1 MSPRLNLHPL
11 SPPRMKT
18 TPPLFGLLALAFLQS
33 SCQDGGYASG
43 NSALEE
49 EQVTLQRALDRLARS
64 NESYQRSIQRAS
76 RRTSLSDKEREQR
89 FNNDSGL
96 RAQVELLQLRVDTLN
111 QEFASYQKNC
121 EIGNLKLGGN

>member
-1 MSPRLNLHPL
+1 
-11 SPPRMKT
+11 MKT
-18 TPPLFGLLALAFLQS
+18 IPPLFCLLALSLLHS

-43 NSALEE
+43 SSALEE
-49 EQVTLQRALDRLARS
+49 EQVTLQRAMDRLVRS

-89 FNNDSGL
+89 FDNDSGL

-111 QEFASYQKNC
+111 QEFATYQKNC
-121 EIGNLKLGGN
+121 QIGNLNLDGN